1 MPKDRNPAEQGKK
14 ERKSNIEKERQDMK
28 QNIGQTGQHERNEKK
43 KTILVKTENQLIK
56 ERKAKKEIKL
66 I

>member
-1 MPKDRNPAEQGKK
+1 
-14 ERKSNIEKERQDMK
+14 MK